1 MRWEMI
7 HMKDRSLIKKIF
19 SFRETGVV
27 IALIVLMVIFTCSTE
42 IFLTGNNLLNITRQI
57 SVTSL
62 LAISMTFVI
71 ITGGIDLSV
80 GSVIAFSGI
89 MAASMIKDYDMPVL
103 FGMLAGVVLGLV
115 TGLVN
120 GLFISYLKMP
130 AFITTMGTMTILRG
144 LGYIYTQA
152 YPIYDLPTGFK
163 IIGQGYIWIIPV
175 PTIILIVIAVI
186 AYIILKKTVLGR
198 HIYAIGGNADAS
210 ALAGIRVKRIQLCV
224 YMISGC
230 ISGLA
235 AVVQAAIV
243 GSGLPTIGEGF
254 EMDAIAAAV
263 IGGAAMS
270 GGSGTILGTILGSV
284 LLGVLSNGLSL
295 LDVDSYIMTVIS
307 GCVVILAV
315 LIDQIRT
322 IMAKN
327 AQIRKTKESLAEKKQ
342 KAV

>member
-1 MRWEMI
+1 
-7 HMKDRSLIKKIF
+7 MKDKSVIKKIF
-19 SFRETGVV
+19 SLRETGVV
-27 IALIVLMVIFTCSTE
+27 AALIVLMVIFSFSTD
-42 IFLTGNNLLNITRQI
+42 IFFTGNNLLNITRQI
-57 SVTSL
+57 SITSL
-62 LAISMTFVI
+62 LAIAMTFVI

-89 MAASMIKDYDMPVL
+89 ITASMMKDYDMPAAAAVL
-103 FGMLAGVVLGLV
+103 IGILIGLL
-115 TGLVN
+115 TGFVN
-120 GLFISYLKMP
+120 GLFISYLNMP

-144 LGYIYTQA
+144 LGYIYTQG
-152 YPIYDLPTGFK
+152 YPIYDLPTSFK
-163 IIGQGYIWIIPV
+163 IIGQGYIWIIPI
-175 PTIILIVIAVI
+175 PTIIFVVVAIIAF
-186 AYIILKKTVLGR
+186 IILKKTVLGR

-210 ALAGIRVKRIQLCV
+210 ALAGIKVKRIQLYV

-235 AVVQAAIV
+235 AVVQAARV

-270 GGSGTILGTILGSV
+270 GGSGTILGTILGSM

-327 AQIRKTKESLAEKKQ
+327 AQIRKTKETLAQKKQ
-342 KAV
+342 ISE